1 MGRRR
6 EVGRDATAWSKAHPG
21 RGPASSVRRQIR
33 LGTIVWLADVSGY
46 PKTTEVLAQG
56 PLQWKNVV
64 GAVGISFLPS
74 VTGGSAAPML
84 LRLLLLLQG
93 LSSAVVLP
101 CMVMAALDGEA
112 QRRFQHRLEVRDLAA
127 SSELLAKGF
136 GCGCCCW
143 RSQRFEVAAA
153 PQQFLGGLRLGDDAS
168 SSTGGQVSRMM
179 RRGFGPPG
187 PQNLRGHFYLPAKDS
202 LTTSRKEKKMNLL
215 CAIAILPVIL
225 VALLDTTLLAI
236 ASSSLMNHSQPS
248 MATLASCPKSCG
260 QLSIHYPFGI
270 GAGCFRQPDFN
281 LICDNSTQPPKLFLH
296 DGATEIIGDTDS
308 SSDMDVGTT
317 EWIDVKISATIPM
330 LPAGIVHYNY
340 SWNLSSFS
348 IEYAILNI
356 TGCNFDTYII
366 NPDTDTRTRIC
377 RNSCPKEEITEAVA
391 RQSCNGTGCCT
402 FYIDNVANFQLSFI
416 RGDEGSDGATV
427 LWSIIDQPTCA
438 SAKDNRTDYACV
450 SANST
455 CIDSFNSMEYLGY
468 LCYCNSGFIGDP
480 CVLHGCTRDEGY
492 YPVQQKANCSRRC
505 GNISVPFPF
514 GLEEG
519 CAARKLFQLNC
530 TNVTSSTL
538 QFDRGHVV
546 TDIDFAEG
554 VVGIKLA
561 SYFEEEEFSMY
572 RSGEPDLYAS
582 FGEAVISVHW
592 AAANLTCQEAQ
603 KNHSRYACVSANSTC
618 LGVDSTYGY
627 VGYRCKCMDGFH
639 GNPYVVNGCE
649 DIDECKKTLGICKGI
664 CHNDIGS
671 YHCMECP
678 DKTEYD
684 VTAMQCVS
692 RKKQNLLIGIV
703 IGLSVGFTVLL
714 FVLGGM
720 LLLRRWKR
728 DIQRQLR
735 RNYFRKNQG
744 LLLEQLISS
753 DENASDKTKIFSL
766 EELEKV
772 TNNFDPTRI
781 LGRGGHGM
789 VYKGILCDQRVVA
802 IKKSKIIKQEE
813 IDNFI
818 NEVAILSQINHRNIV
833 RLFGCCLETEVPLL
847 VYDFI
852 PNGSLF
858 GILHADASS
867 SFRLSWDDCLRI
879 ATEAA
884 GALCYLHSAASVSV
898 FHRDVKSA
906 NILLDANCTAKVSDF
921 GASRLVSINE
931 THVVTNVQGTFGY
944 LDPEY
949 YHTGQLNKKSDV
961 YSFGVVLIELLLRKE
976 PIFTSE
982 TGLKQNL
989 SNYFLWEK
997 KMKLIRDIVAGQVLE
1012 EATDEE
1018 INIVASLAE
1027 DCLSLRRDERPTM
1040 KQVELA
1046 LQFLLNK
1053 RLNSYRTVQAN
1064 KEEMDPFIM
1073 TKVQHSTENS
1083 NVEFLSN
1090 KATIS
1095 SYQTGLEHEFM
1106 SSATIPR

>member
-1 MGRRR
+1 
-6 EVGRDATAWSKAHPG
+6 
-21 RGPASSVRRQIR
+21 
-33 LGTIVWLADVSGY
+33 
-46 PKTTEVLAQG
+46 
-56 PLQWKNVV
+56 
-64 GAVGISFLPS
+64 
-74 VTGGSAAPML
+74 
-84 LRLLLLLQG
+84 
-93 LSSAVVLP
+93 
-101 CMVMAALDGEA
+101 
-112 QRRFQHRLEVRDLAA
+112 
-127 SSELLAKGF
+127 
-136 GCGCCCW
+136 
-143 RSQRFEVAAA
+143 
-153 PQQFLGGLRLGDDAS
+153 
-168 SSTGGQVSRMM
+168 
-179 RRGFGPPG
+179 
-187 PQNLRGHFYLPAKDS
+187 
-202 LTTSRKEKKMNLL
+202 
-215 CAIAILPVIL
+215 
-225 VALLDTTLLAI
+225 
-236 ASSSLMNHSQPS
+236 

-260 QLSIHYPFGI
+260 QMSIHYPFGI

-281 LICDNSTQPPKLFLH
+281 LICDNSTQPPKLLLH
-296 DGATEIIGDTDS
+296 DG
-308 SSDMDVGTT
+308 TT
-317 EWIDVKISATIPM
+317 EVVGDEDSLRRT
-330 LPAGIVHYNY
+330 
-340 SWNLSSFS
+340 S
-348 IEYAILNI
+348 IFDASLNI
-356 TGCNFDTYII
+356 TGCEFDTYII
-366 NPDTDTRTRIC
+366 NNKSYSPTTAIC
-377 RNSCPKEEITEAVA
+377 KSSCPNKEITETVA

-402 FYIDNVANFQLSFI
+402 IYVGIDVANLHLRFV
-416 RGDEGSDGATV
+416 RHGREGFLGVNSSRSS
-427 LWSIIDQPTCA
+427 LWNRINIVSSYASVMWGINNRPTCA
-438 SAKDNRTDYACV
+438 SVKDQNQTDYACA
-450 SANST
+450 SANSQ
-455 CIDSFNSMEYLGY
+455 CVDSISSTDLGY
-468 LCYCNSGFIGDP
+468 RCECNSGYIGNP
-480 CVLHGCTRDEGY
+480 YVLDGCTRDEGY
-492 YPVQQKANCSRRC
+492 HPVQQKANCSRWC

-519 CAARKLFQLNC
+519 CTARKLFELNC

-538 QFDRGHVV
+538 QFNRGHVV
-546 TDIDFAEG
+546 TDIDLAEG
-554 VVGIKLA
+554 VVGIKLIT
-561 SYFEEEEFSMY
+561 SYYVEQVFRMY
-572 RSGEPDLYAS
+572 ISGEPYLYAS

-618 LGVDSTYGY
+618 LGVNSTDGY

-639 GNPYVVNGCE
+639 GNPYDANGCE
-649 DIDECKKTLGICKGI
+649 DVDECKKTPGIFKGI
-664 CHNDIGS
+664 CHNNIGS
-671 YHCMECP
+671 YQCMECL

-703 IGLSVGFTVLL
+703 IGLSVGFTILL
-714 FVLGGM
+714 FVMSGM

-766 EELEKV
+766 EELEKA

-789 VYKGILCDQRVVA
+789 VYKGILSDQRVVA
-802 IKKSKIIKQEE
+802 IKKSKIIKQDE

-858 GILHADASS
+858 GTLHADASS
-867 SFRLSWDDCLRI
+867 SFQLSWDDCLRI

-906 NILLDANCTAKVSDF
+906 NILLDANCIAKVSDF
-921 GASRLVSINE
+921 
-931 THVVTNVQGTFGY
+931 GTFGY

-997 KMKLIRDIVAGQVLE
+997 KVKLIRDIVADQVLE
-1012 EATDEE
+1012 EATEEE
-1018 INIVASLAE
+1018 IHTVASLAE
-1027 DCLSLRRDERPTM
+1027 DCLSLRRDEIPTM
-1040 KQVELA
+1040 KQVEWA

-1053 RLNSYRTVQAN
+1053 RLNSYCTVQAN

-1095 SYQTGLEHEFM
+1095 SYQPGLEHEFM

>member
-1 MGRRR
+1 
-6 EVGRDATAWSKAHPG
+6 
-21 RGPASSVRRQIR
+21 
-33 LGTIVWLADVSGY
+33 
-46 PKTTEVLAQG
+46 
-56 PLQWKNVV
+56 
-64 GAVGISFLPS
+64 
-74 VTGGSAAPML
+74 
-84 LRLLLLLQG
+84 
-93 LSSAVVLP
+93 
-101 CMVMAALDGEA
+101 
-112 QRRFQHRLEVRDLAA
+112 
-127 SSELLAKGF
+127 
-136 GCGCCCW
+136 
-143 RSQRFEVAAA
+143 
-153 PQQFLGGLRLGDDAS
+153 
-168 SSTGGQVSRMM
+168 
-179 RRGFGPPG
+179 
-187 PQNLRGHFYLPAKDS
+187 
-202 LTTSRKEKKMNLL
+202 MNLL

-225 VALLDTTLLAI
+225 VALLDTIPLAS
-236 ASSSLMNHSQPS
+236 ASSLMNHSQPS

-260 QLSIHYPFGI
+260 QMSIHYPFGI

-281 LICDNSTQPPKLFLH
+281 LICDNSTQPPKLLLH
-296 DGATEIIGDTDS
+296 DGTTEVVGDEDS
-308 SSDMDVGTT
+308 SIGMDVGLS
-317 EWIDVKISATIPM
+317 EWIDVNISATIPM
-330 LPAGIVHYNY
+330 VPGVAEYNY

-348 IEYAILNI
+348 IFGASLNI
-356 TGCNFDTYII
+356 TGCEFDTYII
-366 NPDTDTRTRIC
+366 NNESYSPTTAIC
-377 RNSCPKEEITEAVA
+377 KSSCPNKEITETVA

-402 FYIDNVANFQLSFI
+402 IYVGIDVANLHLRFV
-416 RGDEGSDGATV
+416 RHGREGFLGVNSSRSSLWNRINIVSSDAGV
-427 LWSIIDQPTCA
+427 MWGINNRPTCA
-438 SAKDNRTDYACV
+438 SVKDQNQTDYACA
-450 SANST
+450 SANSQ
-455 CIDSFNSMEYLGY
+455 CVDSILSTDLGY
-468 LCYCNSGFIGDP
+468 RCECNSGYIGNP
-480 CVLHGCTRDEGY
+480 YVLDGCTRDEGY
-492 YPVQQKANCSRRC
+492 HPVQQKANCSRWC

-519 CAARKLFQLNC
+519 CTARKLFELNC

-538 QFDRGHVV
+538 QFNRGHVV
-546 TDIDFAEG
+546 TDIDLAEG
-554 VVGIKLA
+554 LVGIKLA
-561 SYFEEEEFSMY
+561 SYFEDGFSMY
-572 RSGEPDLYAS
+572 RSGEPYLYAS
-582 FGEAVISVHW
+582 FGEVVVSVQW

-618 LGVDSTYGY
+618 LGVDSTDGY

-639 GNPYVVNGCE
+639 GNPYVTNGCE
-649 DIDECKKTLGICKGI
+649 DIDECKKTPGICKGI

-671 YHCMECP
+671 YQCMECP

-692 RKKQNLLIGIV
+692 RKRQNLLIGIV
-703 IGLSVGFTVLL
+703 IGLSVGFTILL
-714 FVLGGM
+714 FVLSGM

-753 DENASDKTKIFSL
+753 DENASNKTKIFSL
-766 EELEKV
+766 EELEKA

-789 VYKGILCDQRVVA
+789 VYKGILSDQRVVA
-802 IKKSKIIKQEE
+802 IKKSKIIKQDE

-818 NEVAILSQINHRNIV
+818 NEVAILSQINHHNIV

-858 GILHADASS
+858 GILHAHASS

-906 NILLDANCTAKVSDF
+906 NILLDANYTAKVSDF
-921 GASRLVSINE
+921 GASRLVPFNE

-949 YHTGQLNKKSDV
+949 YHTGQLNEKSDV

-976 PIFTSE
+976 PILTSE

-989 SNYFLWEK
+989 SNYFLWERK
-997 KMKLIRDIVAGQVLE
+997 VRPIRDIVAGQILE
-1012 EATDEE
+1012 ETTEEE
-1018 INIVASLAE
+1018 INNVASLAE

-1053 RLNSYRTVQAN
+1053 RLNSCRTVQAN
-1064 KEEMDPFIM
+1064 KEEMEPFIM

-1095 SYQTGLEHEFM
+1095 SYQPGLEHEFM

>member
-1 MGRRR
+1 
-6 EVGRDATAWSKAHPG
+6 
-21 RGPASSVRRQIR
+21 
-33 LGTIVWLADVSGY
+33 
-46 PKTTEVLAQG
+46 
-56 PLQWKNVV
+56 
-64 GAVGISFLPS
+64 
-74 VTGGSAAPML
+74 
-84 LRLLLLLQG
+84 
-93 LSSAVVLP
+93 
-101 CMVMAALDGEA
+101 
-112 QRRFQHRLEVRDLAA
+112 
-127 SSELLAKGF
+127 
-136 GCGCCCW
+136 
-143 RSQRFEVAAA
+143 
-153 PQQFLGGLRLGDDAS
+153 
-168 SSTGGQVSRMM
+168 
-179 RRGFGPPG
+179 
-187 PQNLRGHFYLPAKDS
+187 
-202 LTTSRKEKKMNLL
+202 
-215 CAIAILPVIL
+215 
-225 VALLDTTLLAI
+225 
-236 ASSSLMNHSQPS
+236 

-260 QLSIHYPFGI
+260 QMSIHYPFGI

-281 LICDNSTQPPKLFLH
+281 LICDNSTQPPKLLLH
-296 DGATEIIGDTDS
+296 DGVTEIIGDTDS
-308 SSDMDVGTT
+308 SFDMDVGST
-317 EWIDVKISATIPM
+317 ESIDVNISSTIPM
-330 LPAGIVHYNY
+330 LSSISHYNY

-348 IEYAILNI
+348 IEYVILNI

-366 NPDTDTRTRIC
+366 NPDTDIRTRIC

-402 FYIDNVANFQLSFI
+402 YDIYGVANLQLSFV
-416 RGDEGSDGATV
+416 RGDEGLLGGNSSRNSLWNIINIRSWYAYVT
-427 LWSIIDQPTCA
+427 WSIIDQPTCA

-468 LCYCNSGFIGDP
+468 LCYCSSGFIGNP
-480 CVLHGCTRDEGY
+480 YVLHGCTRDEGY

-561 SYFEEEEFSMY
+561 SYFEEQEF
-572 RSGEPDLYAS
+572 
-582 FGEAVISVHW
+582 
-592 AAANLTCQEAQ
+592 N
-603 KNHSRYACVSANSTC
+603 
-618 LGVDSTYGY
+618 
-627 VGYRCKCMDGFH
+627 
-639 GNPYVVNGCE
+639 
-649 DIDECKKTLGICKGI
+649 IDECKKTPGICKGI

-766 EELEKV
+766 EELEKA

-789 VYKGILCDQRVVA
+789 VYKGILSDQRVVA
-802 IKKSKIIKQEE
+802 IKKSKIIKQDE

-858 GILHADASS
+858 GILHADARS

-921 GASRLVSINE
+921 GASRLVPINE

-949 YHTGQLNKKSDV
+949 YHTGQLNEKSDV

-982 TGLKQNL
+982 TGMKQNL

-997 KMKLIRDIVAGQVLE
+997 KVKLIRDIVADQVLE
-1012 EATDEE
+1012 EATEEE
-1018 INIVASLAE
+1018 INNVASLAE

-1053 RLNSYRTVQAN
+1053 RLNSYRTVEAN

-1095 SYQTGLEHEFM
+1095 SYQPGLEHEFM

>member
-1 MGRRR
+1 
-6 EVGRDATAWSKAHPG
+6 
-21 RGPASSVRRQIR
+21 
-33 LGTIVWLADVSGY
+33 
-46 PKTTEVLAQG
+46 
-56 PLQWKNVV
+56 
-64 GAVGISFLPS
+64 
-74 VTGGSAAPML
+74 
-84 LRLLLLLQG
+84 
-93 LSSAVVLP
+93 
-101 CMVMAALDGEA
+101 
-112 QRRFQHRLEVRDLAA
+112 
-127 SSELLAKGF
+127 
-136 GCGCCCW
+136 
-143 RSQRFEVAAA
+143 
-153 PQQFLGGLRLGDDAS
+153 
-168 SSTGGQVSRMM
+168 
-179 RRGFGPPG
+179 
-187 PQNLRGHFYLPAKDS
+187 
-202 LTTSRKEKKMNLL
+202 MNLL

-225 VALLDTTLLAI
+225 VALLDTIPLAS
-236 ASSSLMNHSQPS
+236 ASSLMNHSQPS

-260 QLSIHYPFGI
+260 HLSIHYPLGI

-296 DGATEIIGDTDS
+296 DGTTQVVGDVDSIIGMEVGL
-308 SSDMDVGTT
+308 SDWLDVN
-317 EWIDVKISATIPM
+317 ISATIPM
-330 LPAGIVHYNY
+330 LPGIVHYNY
-340 SWNLSSFS
+340 SWNLGSFS
-348 IEYAILNI
+348 IGYAYLNI
-356 TGCNFDTYII
+356 TGCNFDTHII
-366 NPDTDTRTRIC
+366 NPDTDTSKRIC

-391 RQSCNGTGCCT
+391 RRSCNGTGCCT
-402 FYIDNVANFQLSFI
+402 FYINKVANLQLRFVRQGEGILGGNSTRNSLWNRI
-416 RGDEGSDGATV
+416 NIACEGSAAV

-468 LCYCNSGFIGDP
+468 HCGCSSGYIGNP
-480 CVLHGCTRDEGY
+480 YVLHGCTRDEGY
-492 YPVQQKANCSRRC
+492 HPVQQKANCSRRC

-519 CAARKLFQLNC
+519 CATRKLFQLNC

-538 QFDRGHVV
+538 QFDRGHLV

-554 VVGIKLA
+554 LVGIKLA
-561 SYFEEEEFSMY
+561 SYFEDQGFSMY
-572 RSGEPDLYAS
+572 RSGEPYLYAS
-582 FGEAVISVHW
+582 FGEAVVSVHW

-618 LGVDSTYGY
+618 LGVDSTDGY

-639 GNPYVVNGCE
+639 GNPYVANGCE
-649 DIDECKKTLGICKGI
+649 DVDECKKTPGICKGI
-664 CHNDIGS
+664 CHNNIGS

-684 VTAMQCVS
+684 VITMQCVS

-728 DIQRQLR
+728 DIQIQLR

-753 DENASDKTKIFSL
+753 DKNASDKTKIFSL
-766 EELEKV
+766 EELEKA

-781 LGRGGHGM
+781 LGCGGHGM
-789 VYKGILCDQRVVA
+789 VYKGILSDQRVVA
-802 IKKSKIIKQEE
+802 IKTSKIIKQDE

-818 NEVAILSQINHRNIV
+818 NEVAILSQINHCNIV

-867 SFRLSWDDCLRI
+867 SFQLSWDDCLRI

-884 GALCYLHSAASVSV
+884 GALCYLHSTASVSV
-898 FHRDVKSA
+898 FHRNVKSA
-906 NILLDANCTAKVSDF
+906 NILLDANCIAKVSDF
-921 GASRLVSINE
+921 GASRLVPINE
-931 THVVTNVQGTFGY
+931 THVVINVQGTFGY
-944 LDPEY
+944 LNPEY
-949 YHTGQLNKKSDV
+949 YHTGQLNEKSDV

-997 KMKLIRDIVAGQVLE
+997 KVKLIRDIVADQVLE
-1012 EATDEE
+1012 EATEEE
-1018 INIVASLAE
+1018 INTVASLAE

-1064 KEEMDPFIM
+1064 
-1073 TKVQHSTENS
+1073 
-1083 NVEFLSN
+1083 
-1090 KATIS
+1090 
-1095 SYQTGLEHEFM
+1095 
-1106 SSATIPR
+1106 

>member
-1 MGRRR
+1 
-6 EVGRDATAWSKAHPG
+6 
-21 RGPASSVRRQIR
+21 
-33 LGTIVWLADVSGY
+33 
-46 PKTTEVLAQG
+46 
-56 PLQWKNVV
+56 
-64 GAVGISFLPS
+64 
-74 VTGGSAAPML
+74 
-84 LRLLLLLQG
+84 
-93 LSSAVVLP
+93 
-101 CMVMAALDGEA
+101 
-112 QRRFQHRLEVRDLAA
+112 
-127 SSELLAKGF
+127 
-136 GCGCCCW
+136 
-143 RSQRFEVAAA
+143 
-153 PQQFLGGLRLGDDAS
+153 
-168 SSTGGQVSRMM
+168 
-179 RRGFGPPG
+179 
-187 PQNLRGHFYLPAKDS
+187 
-202 LTTSRKEKKMNLL
+202 MNLL

-225 VALLDTTLLAI
+225 VALLDTIPLAS
-236 ASSSLMNHSQPS
+236 ASSLMNHSQPS

-260 QLSIHYPFGI
+260 HLSIHYPLGI

-296 DGATEIIGDTDS
+296 DGTTQVVGDVDSIIGMEVGL
-308 SSDMDVGTT
+308 SDWLDVN
-317 EWIDVKISATIPM
+317 ISATIPM
-330 LPAGIVHYNY
+330 LPGIVHYNY
-340 SWNLSSFS
+340 SWNLGSFS
-348 IEYAILNI
+348 IGYAYLNI
-356 TGCNFDTYII
+356 TGCNFDTHII
-366 NPDTDTRTRIC
+366 NPDTDTSKRIC

-391 RQSCNGTGCCT
+391 RRSCNGTGCCT
-402 FYIDNVANFQLSFI
+402 FYINKVANLQLRFVRQGEGILGGNSTRNSLWNRI
-416 RGDEGSDGATV
+416 NIACEGSAAV

-468 LCYCNSGFIGDP
+468 HCGCSSGYIGNP
-480 CVLHGCTRDEGY
+480 YVLHGCTRDEGY
-492 YPVQQKANCSRRC
+492 HPVQQKANCSRRC

-530 TNVTSSTL
+530 TNVTSCTL
-538 QFDRGHVV
+538 QFNRGHVV
-546 TDIDFAEG
+546 TDIDLAEG
-554 VVGIKLA
+554 VVRIKLLIT
-561 SYFEEEEFSMY
+561 SDLEEQIRRTY
-572 RSGEPDLYAS
+572 LYES

-618 LGVDSTYGY
+618 LGVDSTDGY
-627 VGYRCKCMDGFH
+627 IGYRCKCMDGFH

-649 DIDECKKTLGICKGI
+649 DFDECKKTPGICKGI
-664 CHNDIGS
+664 CHNYIGS
-671 YHCMECP
+671 YQCMECP

-692 RKKQNLLIGIV
+692 RRKQNLLIGIV
-703 IGLSVGFTVLL
+703 IGLSVGFTILL
-714 FVLGGM
+714 FVMSGM

-753 DENASDKTKIFSL
+753 DENVSDKTKIFSL
-766 EELEKV
+766 EELEKA

-781 LGRGGHGM
+781 LGHGGHGM
-789 VYKGILCDQRVVA
+789 
-802 IKKSKIIKQEE
+802 
-813 IDNFI
+813 
-818 NEVAILSQINHRNIV
+818 VAILSQINHPNIV

-858 GILHADASS
+858 GLLHAHASS

-879 ATEAA
+879 ATEVA
-884 GALCYLHSAASVSV
+884 GALCYLHSAASISV

-906 NILLDANCTAKVSDF
+906 NILLDANYTAKVSDF
-921 GASRLVSINE
+921 GASRLVPINE

-949 YHTGQLNKKSDV
+949 YHTG
-961 YSFGVVLIELLLRKE
+961 FGVVLVELLLRKE
-976 PIFTSE
+976 PILTSE
-982 TGLKQNL
+982 TCLKQNL
-989 SNYFLWEK
+989 SNYFLWERK
-997 KMKLIRDIVAGQVLE
+997 VRPIRDIVAGQILE
-1012 EATDEE
+1012 ETTEEE
-1018 INIVASLAE
+1018 INNVASLAE

-1053 RLNSYRTVQAN
+1053 RLNSCRTVQAN
-1064 KEEMDPFIM
+1064 KKKMEPFIM
-1073 TKVQHSTENS
+1073 TKVQHITENS

-1090 KATIS
+1090 KAIIS
-1095 SYQTGLEHEFM
+1095 SYQPGLEHEFM

>member
-1 MGRRR
+1 
-6 EVGRDATAWSKAHPG
+6 
-21 RGPASSVRRQIR
+21 
-33 LGTIVWLADVSGY
+33 
-46 PKTTEVLAQG
+46 
-56 PLQWKNVV
+56 
-64 GAVGISFLPS
+64 
-74 VTGGSAAPML
+74 
-84 LRLLLLLQG
+84 
-93 LSSAVVLP
+93 
-101 CMVMAALDGEA
+101 
-112 QRRFQHRLEVRDLAA
+112 
-127 SSELLAKGF
+127 
-136 GCGCCCW
+136 
-143 RSQRFEVAAA
+143 
-153 PQQFLGGLRLGDDAS
+153 
-168 SSTGGQVSRMM
+168 
-179 RRGFGPPG
+179 
-187 PQNLRGHFYLPAKDS
+187 
-202 LTTSRKEKKMNLL
+202 MNLL

-225 VALLDTTLLAI
+225 VALLDTIPLAS
-236 ASSSLMNHSQPS
+236 ASSLMNHSQPS

-260 QLSIHYPFGI
+260 QMSIHYPFGI

-281 LICDNSTQPPKLFLH
+281 LICDNSTQPPKLLLH
-296 DGATEIIGDTDS
+296 DG
-308 SSDMDVGTT
+308 TT
-317 EWIDVKISATIPM
+317 E
-330 LPAGIVHYNY
+330 YNY

-348 IEYAILNI
+348 IFDASLNI
-356 TGCNFDTYII
+356 TGCEFDTYII
-366 NPDTDTRTRIC
+366 NNKSYSPTTAIC
-377 RNSCPKEEITEAVA
+377 KSSCPNKEITETVA

-402 FYIDNVANFQLSFI
+402 IYVGIDVANLHLRFV
-416 RGDEGSDGATV
+416 RHGREGFLGVNSSRSS
-427 LWSIIDQPTCA
+427 LWNRINIVSSYASVMWGINNRPTCA
-438 SAKDNRTDYACV
+438 SVKDQNQTDYACA
-450 SANST
+450 SANSQ
-455 CIDSFNSMEYLGY
+455 CVDSISSTDLGY
-468 LCYCNSGFIGDP
+468 RCECNSGYIGNP
-480 CVLHGCTRDEGY
+480 YVLDGCTRDEGY
-492 YPVQQKANCSRRC
+492 HPVQQKANCSRWC

-519 CAARKLFQLNC
+519 CTARKLFELNC

-538 QFDRGHVV
+538 QFNRGHVV
-546 TDIDFAEG
+546 TDIDLAEG
-554 VVGIKLA
+554 VVGIKLIT
-561 SYFEEEEFSMY
+561 SYYVEQVFRMY
-572 RSGEPDLYAS
+572 ISGEPYLYAS

-603 KNHSRYACVSANSTC
+603 KNHSRYACVSANNTC
-618 LGVDSTYGY
+618 LGVNSTDGY

-639 GNPYVVNGCE
+639 GNPYVANGCE
-649 DIDECKKTLGICKGI
+649 DVDECKKTPGIFKGI
-664 CHNDIGS
+664 CHNNIGS
-671 YHCMECP
+671 YQCMECL

-703 IGLSVGFTVLL
+703 IGLSVGFTILL
-714 FVLGGM
+714 FVMSGM

-766 EELEKV
+766 EELEKA

-789 VYKGILCDQRVVA
+789 VYKGILSDQRVVA
-802 IKKSKIIKQEE
+802 IKKSKIIKQDE

-858 GILHADASS
+858 GTLHADA
-867 SFRLSWDDCLRI
+867 
-879 ATEAA
+879 
-884 GALCYLHSAASVSV
+884 
-898 FHRDVKSA
+898 
-906 NILLDANCTAKVSDF
+906 N
-921 GASRLVSINE
+921 
-931 THVVTNVQGTFGY
+931 
-944 LDPEY
+944 PEY

-997 KMKLIRDIVAGQVLE
+997 KVKLIRDIVADQVLE
-1012 EATDEE
+1012 EATEEE
-1018 INIVASLAE
+1018 IHTVASLAE
-1027 DCLSLRRDERPTM
+1027 DCLSLRRDEIPTM
-1040 KQVELA
+1040 KQVEWA

-1053 RLNSYRTVQAN
+1053 RLNSYCTVQAN

-1095 SYQTGLEHEFM
+1095 SYQPGLEHEFM